1 MTPPTF
7 PDARTAP
14 KRPLRA
20 GFALALGLSIGLSF
34 THTAQAQTL
43 PRPKSLAPDS
53 GKLLATGG
61 VTQVEGA
68 GGGGL
73 TPWALITSYATEDS
87 YGANAFYTVV
97 RTQDYALD
105 SRGAAVGFA
114 DRFELSFANQ
124 RFTGSKAP
132 LNNLVIRQDVVGAK
146 LRVAG
151 DAVYAQDRWLPQI
164 AVGAQYKRNKG
175 VAGLEALGVSQA
187 SDLGAKR
194 NSDTDYYVSATKI
207 LLDQSL
213 LWNLTLRATRANQFG
228 LLGFGGDKKDRY
240 EVLPEAS
247 VAYLINRK
255 VAAGVEYRAKP
266 RNLGLDREK
275 DAYDAFVAWF
285 PNRNVSVT
293 AAYVNLGDITVLNPT
308 RQKGWYLSAQV
319 GF

>member
-1 MTPPTF
+1 MTRQSRPG
-7 PDARTAP
+7 ARKALTLQLSAS
-14 KRPLRA
+14 L
-20 GFALALGLSIGLSF
+20 ALAMGLSLAQA
-34 THTAQAQTL
+34 AQAQTL
-43 PRPKSLAPDS
+43 PRPKSMAPDS

-73 TPWALITSYATEDS
+73 TPWALITSYGSEDS

-97 RTQDYALD
+97 RTQDYSLD
-105 SRGAAVGFA
+105 SRGAAVGIA

-124 RFTGSKAP
+124 RFEGSKAP

-151 DAVYAQDRWLPQI
+151 DAVYAQGSWLPQI

-175 VAGLEALGVSQA
+175 VAGLEALGVSKA

-207 LLDQSL
+207 VLDQSL

-240 EVLPEAS
+240 EVMPEAS

-255 VAAGVEYRAKP
+255 LAAGVEYRAKP
-266 RNLGLDREK
+266 RNLGLDNEK